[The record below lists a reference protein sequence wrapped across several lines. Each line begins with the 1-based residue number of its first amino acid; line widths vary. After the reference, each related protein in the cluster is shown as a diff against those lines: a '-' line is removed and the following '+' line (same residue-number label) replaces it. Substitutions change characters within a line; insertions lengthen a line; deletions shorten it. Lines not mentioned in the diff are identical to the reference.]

1 MRIRFFAGAGWLLS
15 CALLCA
21 PATAFAQP
29 DDAAARRAFLEAAPI
44 FAHPRCTNCH
54 HRGEGPR
61 QGNAQ
66 RVHLLN
72 VKRGAE
78 GRGNNAQ
85 PCVSCHKAQN
95 TSGGSIPGAPD
106 WRMPPPGRAGWDGMT
121 PAEICAAIKDPAR
134 NAGLTPAQ
142 VVTHLEKDALVAWA
156 WQPGGAR
163 SRPPIAR
170 EAFIAAMRVWSENG
184 AACPN

>member
-1 MRIRFFAGAGWLLS
+1 MIAGWG
-15 CALLCA
+15 ALALVAGSLA
-21 PATAFAQP
+21 PAGVSAQA
-29 DDAAARRAFLEAAPI
+29 DDAAARRAFLEAAPV

-54 HRGEGPR
+54 HRGDGPR

-66 RVHLLN
+66 RAHLLN
-72 VKRGAE
+72 VKRGPE
-78 GRGNNAQ
+78 GRGEAAQ

-95 TSGGSIPGAPD
+95 TAGGSIPGAPD
-106 WRMPPPGRAGWDGMT
+106 WRMPPAGRAGWDGFS

-142 VVTHLEKDALVAWA
+142 IVAHLEKDALVAWA
-156 WQPGGAR
+156 WRPGGVR
-163 SRPPIAR
+163 TRPPIAR
-170 EAFIAAMRVWSENG
+170 EAFLTAMRVWSEKG